1 MIWIPRVI
9 EVPHG
14 VFLLSIAGSKCV
26 LAGTMALS
34 SAICAGD
41 SNFKAGYKIK
51 LALAQLHNYS
61 CVHMLS
67 LDFFVFLY

>member
-1 MIWIPRVI
+1 M
-9 EVPHG
+9 PHG

-41 SNFKAGYKIK
+41 SNFKAGYKIR
-51 LALAQLHNYS
+51 LALDNYITTAVYICS
-61 CVHMLS
+61 HLT
-67 LDFFVFLY
+67 FLY